1 MQRAKQFKSSTSIY
15 IYIVLAIDMLMYI
28 MFEYSGRHMNTEM
41 VVFKYHLAVCSPESH
56 QVTSLMAV
64 WVPTISAER

>member
-15 IYIVLAIDMLMYI
+15 IYIVLAIDMLMY

-41 VVFKYHLAVCSPESH
+41 VVLKYHLAV
-56 QVTSLMAV
+56 
-64 WVPTISAER
+64 